1 MIVDCLVNI
10 DRIIFFYGLVVIVFE
25 MSSDELFDAISNP
38 IRIEI
43 IKLLAEKPL
52 RFADL
57 KRTLKINSSG
67 LLDFH
72 LKKLGGLLI
81 SNDEGCY
88 ALNDRGYAALT
99 SVEGAA
105 GYYKLRSAQKRSY
118 FINLIV
124 IILVNA
130 NVFWVVSQLDDY
142 FLWYAI
148 VLPIT
153 LVWIL
158 FYSYWTFIKRR
169 IRLK

>member
-1 MIVDCLVNI
+1 
-10 DRIIFFYGLVVIVFE
+10 
-25 MSSDELFDAISNP
+25 MSSDELFDAISHP
-38 IRIEI
+38 IRIDI

-72 LKKLGGLLI
+72 LKKLEGLII
-81 SNDEGCY
+81 SNNEGCY

-105 GYYKLRSAQKRSY
+105 GYYKLRSSQKRS
-118 FINLIV
+118 FFLNIIV
-124 IILVNA
+124 VILVNV
-130 NVFWVVSQLDDY
+130 NTFWVAGQLGDY

-148 VLPIT
+148 VFPIT
-153 LVWIL
+153 LAWIV

-169 IRLK
+169 IRLRS